1 MGLRESGLGSERR
14 CGLRKR
20 SYFLIYCPEGGFLV
34 VGQMLLSTKLILQ
47 NVSAFE
53 NDHRMTG
60 HLEGHF
66 SLVKMHLSSKM
77 LSHLGEII
85 LTDKMNLTDDYE
97 TKLL

>member
-66 SLVKMHLSSKM
+66 SLVKMHLSCHHIFM
-77 LSHLGEII
+77 GEII